1 MKFYVFFVNA
11 DYDEDSH
18 DQRVLLR
25 FLNIKFE
32 ILILYSPE
40 NKSDV
45 WKQSQKTKKSRF
57 KLKQTSSMDL
67 KHIVGARGREES
79 FEEPMFLPS

>member
-1 MKFYVFFVNA
+1 MY
-11 DYDEDSH
+11 
-18 DQRVLLR
+18 
-25 FLNIKFE
+25 
-32 ILILYSPE
+32 E
-40 NKSDV
+40 NKV
-45 WKQSQKTKKSRF
+45 KRQKKSRF